1 MNGMINSREEQVMTA
16 DAARMQREIQAEPD
30 NRYIRQAVQNGLE
43 RGVNSSKRAAMMKG
57 SVLGLAAAAMIAVL
71 LFIIPVLHNKQQST
85 AAGSE
90 PVDWGVLEPF
100 REFNSYDINSATFE
114 SAVLNDYVQFLDRDV
129 EIEGYRVTLNAV
141 TADENRIIL
150 LYTAETAGDQE
161 IYGFSS
167 SRMTDVQSGSLL
179 NRNGG
184 VGAHAKI
191 YGGEDDYHKYYGK
204 SVFELDRSKPFP
216 TQLEAD
222 FLIASVDPGK
232 MDDPKTGTIMAD
244 IHYSPRIKV
253 TFDLDQKFKE
263 IPTTVIFP
271 EKSFLLAGHEVVL
284 SQVELS
290 PLMIRARFALRN
302 EAENEWEVRRKIFEA
317 GSGKVLAE
325 SRNGTVQLP
334 LLSAVG
340 TENGFEELFA
350 STLLDDPESLVL
362 EFTARTGNSQSVM
375 EFDLLK

>member
-1 MNGMINSREEQVMTA
+1 MINSREEQVMTT
-16 DAARMQREIQAEPD
+16 DAARMQREIQAETD
-30 NRYIRQAVQNGLE
+30 NHYIRLAVQNGLE

-57 SVLGLAAAAMIAVL
+57 SIFGLAAAAMIAVL
-71 LFIIPVLHNKQQST
+71 LFIIPVLYDKQQPTT
-85 AAGSE
+85 AKSGPA
-90 PVDWGVLEPF
+90 DWGVLEPF
-100 REFNSYDINSATFE
+100 REFNGYDINSATFE
-114 SAVLNDYVQFLDRDV
+114 SAVRNDYIQLLDQGV
-129 EIEGYRVTLNAV
+129 EVEGYMVTLNAV

-150 LYTAETAGDQE
+150 LYTAETSIDQE

-167 SRMTDVQSGSLL
+167 SRMLDVQTGSLL

-184 VGAHAKI
+184 VDAHAKI
-191 YGGEDDYHKYYGK
+191 NGEDNYHKYYGK

-232 MDDPKTGTIMAD
+232 MDDPRTGTIMAD

-253 TFDLDQKFKE
+253 TFNLDQKFKE
-263 IPTTVIFP
+263 IPTKVIHP
-271 EKSFLLAGHEVVL
+271 DKSFLLAGHEVVL

-290 PLMIRARFALRN
+290 PLMIRARFALKN
-302 EAENEWEVRRKIFEA
+302 EAENTWEVRRAIFEA
-317 GSGKVLAE
+317 GSGKVIAGTGK
-325 SRNGTVQLP
+325 GTVELP
-334 LLSAVG
+334 LLSAAG
-340 TENGFEELFA
+340 TDNGFEELFA

-362 EFTARTGNSQSVM
+362 EFTAKTGDSQSVM